1 MHAEQPE
8 ASRARLRWAV
18 NVGAWQLCGGAEGS
32 EWRFL
37 ESLLPTVRSRVRR
50 VRRRDERDA
59 LLLPQEAAA
68 KVNKFVHLEDRKRA
82 LCR

>member
-1 MHAEQPE
+1 MALPGEP
-8 ASRARLRWAV
+8 ASTSALPRA
-18 NVGAWQLCGGAEGS
+18 
-32 EWRFL
+32 
-37 ESLLPTVRSRVRR
+37 R
-50 VRRRDERDA
+50 VRRREERDT